1 MQDKIYL
8 RPLCL
13 NDVSEK
19 YLSWVNDPS
28 VTEYLEIGRQYL
40 KHQDLVKYVKDSPK
54 NGRYNFAIITKNSKH
69 HIGNCSIFSINPEN
83 KNFEIG
89 WFIGDKNF
97 WGGHYSPMIIFYLLK
112 IGFLKMGLEKCTGYV
127 DKKNTEVSYWLPSK
141 FFRGAYSK
149 GWHTPHPGFFA
160 TKDCYTEI
168 AKFDESMKIA
178 ADFDLMARLMENTNV
193 GSFHMEKIVV
203 DMRVG
208 GLSSTLKGRL
218 LGFVEIYKSL
228 KKQKLVLNTGQY
240 FYFRY
245 LNKILKRF

>member
-69 HIGNCSIFSINPEN
+69 HIGDCSIFSINPEN

-89 WFIGDKNF
+89 WFIGEKFF
-97 WGGHYSPMIIFYLLK
+97 WGGHYSPMVIFYLLK
-112 IGFLKMGLEKCTGYV
+112 IGFLKMGLKRCTGYV
-127 DKKNTEVSYWLPSK
+127 DKKNIKARMTNK
-141 FFRGAYSK
+141 FAGYK
-149 GWHTPHPGFFA
+149 
-160 TKDCYTEI
+160 E
-168 AKFDESMKIA
+168 
-178 ADFDLMARLMENTNV
+178 
-193 GSFHMEKIVV
+193 
-203 DMRVG
+203 
-208 GLSSTLKGRL
+208 KGREDRQMQKENKTTTYIKL
-218 LGFVEIYKSL
+218 EITKREWL
-228 KKQKLVLNTGQY
+228 ANAKKLHVQY
-240 FYFRY
+240 PELY
-245 LNKILKRF
+245 IV